1 MLDSYTLYFASIA
14 VIVVMTFLN
23 ILTWR
28 TNKQTP
34 GTLIYIFYPVLML
47 CAVVAFAL
55 VSSSHNLLIINAACS
70 LMFAASIVHCF
81 AISQFLDYRGPGFKL
96 LCSVTA
102 FSAMVFGYY
111 SFFDPSLAG
120 RVIASDLQHIS
131 EALFLLFIFI
141 KYARKDRKSVV

>member
-55 VSSSHNLLIINAACS
+55 VSSSHNLLVINAACS

-96 LCSVTA
+96 N
-102 FSAMVFGYY
+102 FY
-111 SFFDPSLAG
+111 
-120 RVIASDLQHIS
+120 
-131 EALFLLFIFI
+131 E
-141 KYARKDRKSVV
+141 